1 MTMTPADVRRQQFR
15 RKLRGYDPEEVS
27 AYIDLVATGLEES
40 HKREQEFRDKLI
52 ELETQLKD
60 YKSVDKALQ
69 QTLMQAQETSGKAIE
84 NARKEAQL
92 VIQEAELKASQIVN
106 RARNDLTALK
116 EQITILKAK
125 RDSIVSRLR
134 VLLNSELDLIKA
146 LEADG
151 ELQDG
156 STDENKQVIS
166 KERMEI
172 EEIIKS
178 LE

>member
-1 MTMTPADVRRQQFR
+1 MKTSPVQVKTQEFAKSLGGYNAKEVRSFLDAIADTM
-15 RKLRGYDPEEVS
+15 EEMLE
-27 AYIDLVATGLEES
+27 YQRGLEQ
-40 HKREQEFRDKLI
+40 KVAV
-52 ELETQLKD
+52 LETQLQD
-60 YKSVDKALQ
+60 YKTIEKSLQ
-69 QTLMQAQETSGKAIE
+69 QTLMQAQETSAKAIE
-84 NARKEAQL
+84 NAKQESYL
-92 VIQEAELKASQIVN
+92 IIKEAELKASQILDKS
-106 RARNDLTALK
+106 RNDLVVLK

-134 VLLNSELDLIKA
+134 MLLNSELDLIKA

-156 STDENKQVIS
+156 NIDENKQVIS